1 MQMRDQLANRQ
12 FVAKTEGQGSVGHL
26 IWYSIQNVKITR
38 EELEHKMSAFQIDT
52 AHLPNPIRPSDAFR
66 RSTQELK
73 RTKVPTMEGNVYL
86 NYLTR
91 EVTTDNQLIQRNVV
105 IERVD
110 RAGKKLAYDTEVVKI
125 LLNKSDNT
133 VSYESTSVDPLAKL
147 LAEEAK
153 ERYEQY
159 KKLYDSQNIR
169 QFVGKVL
176 DTMAT
181 TSVRASGGVY
191 FVPCTYDVQLHQ
203 LASLINDLADSTAT
217 CIPLFNIKSSHE
229 MVNRQIA
236 EDMKKAM
243 DTCETIVLKPGV
255 TKAALKEAM
264 ANAKKVAQTYN
275 EYKAIL
281 ELQTDVLDG
290 KVNDLRLNV
299 VSILDKLANLE
310 NK

>member
-1 MQMRDQLANRQ
+1 MHVRNQLTNGQ
-12 FVAKTEGQGSVGHL
+12 FVAKIEGQGNVGHL
-26 IWYSIQNVKITR
+26 FWYSIQNVKITR
-38 EELEHKMSAFQIDT
+38 EELEQKMIVSQVDT
-52 AHLPNPIRPSDAFR
+52 VHLPNPIRPSDAFR
-66 RSTQELK
+66 RATQELK
-73 RTKVPTMEGNVYL
+73 RTKVPTFEGNVYL

-91 EVTTDNQLIQRNVV
+91 EVTTDTQLIQRNVV

-125 LLNKSDNT
+125 LLNKSNNT
-133 VSYESTSVDPLAKL
+133 VTYESTSTDLLAKH

-159 KKLYDSQNIR
+159 KELYDSQNIR

-191 FVPCTYDVQLHQ
+191 FVPCTYDGQLMN

-236 EDMKKAM
+236 EDMKKAIY
-243 DTCETIVLKPGV
+243 TCETIVSKPGV

-264 ANAKKVAQTYN
+264 ANAKKIAQTYN

-281 ELQTDVLDG
+281 DLQTEVLDS

-299 VSILDKLANLE
+299 VGIIDKLASL
-310 NK
+310 KSK